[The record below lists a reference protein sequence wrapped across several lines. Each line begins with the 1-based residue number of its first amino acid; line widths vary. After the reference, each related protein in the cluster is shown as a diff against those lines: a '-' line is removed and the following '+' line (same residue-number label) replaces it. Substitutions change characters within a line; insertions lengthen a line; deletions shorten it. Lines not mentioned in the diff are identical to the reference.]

1 MTKDRKKVEQGQQRQ
16 MNIININLTTSIL
29 TLNVNGINVPIKAKT
44 VRVVQKVRTKRNP
57 LKKIKK

>member
-1 MTKDRKKVEQGQQRQ
+1 MEQGQQRQ